1 MPIWNVLFIKIFG
14 TRTKTV
20 GYLFFTTSP
29 LLIVIFFTLY
39 TIVTEGLCSF
49 IIQDGHII
57 VPILVTLSLFAPV
70 SLLASKSEKPYNKTD
85 ARAQEKLAAFIV
97 KGI

>member
-70 SLLASKSEKPYNKTD
+70 SLLMWDSEKSNNKMD
-85 ARAQEKLAAFIV
+85 APDRKNLR
-97 KGI
+97 GLS